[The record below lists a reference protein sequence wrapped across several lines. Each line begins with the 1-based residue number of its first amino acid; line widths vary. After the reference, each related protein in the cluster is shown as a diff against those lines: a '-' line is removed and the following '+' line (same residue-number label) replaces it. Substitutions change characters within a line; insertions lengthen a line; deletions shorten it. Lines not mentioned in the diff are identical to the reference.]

1 MKNALSCAWT
11 TPDTG
16 TAVLSV
22 TGALEFATA
31 AMLPQLVAD
40 RLTDAPTVRDVHL
53 DCAEID
59 FCDSSGLSALI
70 LVHRRVIAAGARLH
84 LDNRRP
90 ALDRLLE
97 LTGTMAHLTG
107 QARDSRARLDS

>member
-1 MKNALSCAWT
+1 M
-11 TPDTG
+11 P
-16 TAVLSV
+16 
-22 TGALEFATA
+22 
-31 AMLPQLVAD
+31 PRLVAD
-40 RLTDAPTVRDVHL
+40 RLTHAPAVRDVHL

-70 LVHRRVIAAGARLH
+70 LVHHRVTAAGARPH

-90 ALDRLLE
+90 PLNRLLE

-107 QARDSRARLDS
+107 RTRDSRARIDSWCRASELR